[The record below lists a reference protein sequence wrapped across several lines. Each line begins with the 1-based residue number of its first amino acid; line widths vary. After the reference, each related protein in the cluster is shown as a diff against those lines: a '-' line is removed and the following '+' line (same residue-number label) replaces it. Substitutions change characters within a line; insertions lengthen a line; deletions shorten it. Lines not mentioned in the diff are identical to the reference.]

1 MKKIL
6 LCLFVLLSIFAFGC
20 SKDEETFTVKFIV
33 NGEVVKEVEVKQ
45 GEQISA
51 PIVESIEGMEFTN
64 WDKDFTNINNDM
76 EINAVFEKNKYD
88 VNFYDN
94 NGNLVETKEVE
105 HGDSVEGPEL
115 EDIEGY
121 EFIGWDVELSSIT
134 GPTDVNPIYQ
144 EKKYQVNFYDIDG
157 NLLKT
162 QNVSYNKSAQAPKV
176 PQIEGYKF
184 TGWDH
189 SLLKITQDLDIKPT
203 YELLEYTITY
213 IDDTSIIKGLEPS
226 SYNMYSEASI
236 ELPAGPEKEGFEF
249 LGWYSNGDRV
259 VTFFSSDLENKV
271 YYAKY
276 KELEKPLIIPDDCT
290 FMFEAIKV
298 VPTNLGTSVY
308 QPDFTGLNVTA
319 GATNYNWSSLHPS
332 IATISIWSS
341 ISVVSAGYAIIRAEL
356 ITDPSVVGYCVI
368 KVNADGVQISSIE
381 DANNKK
387 TFKVDFMDESG
398 NIINTQTVEESMSA
412 ELPTPPTK
420 EGYTFV
426 GWSGD
431 HFNIQSD
438 TTLEP
443 AYVKGSSDFVG
454 KTVSIL
460 GDSISTYKSHIPD
473 GYSAFYPY
481 PTADFGDVN
490 QTWWMRVI
498 NNLGMKFHKNNSYSG
513 SCVSTGTGSSGTTHD
528 TRLKELLK
536 GTTAPDIILILMGA
550 NDCGSSNV
558 SLSTFKD
565 SYKIM
570 LDKIKVLCPDSEI
583 YLINLQTSG
592 LYELD
597 EQEKYNA
604 VIGEYAEQYNLPL
617 VDISNL
623 YTKDTYK
630 DYVVDSCHPNKA
642 GMIAMSDLIIS
653 EMLEYKGI
661 TK

>member
-189 SLLKITQDLDIKPT
+189 SLLKITQDLDVKPT

-420 EGYTFV
+420 DGYTFV

-513 SCVSTGTGSSGTTHD
+513 SCVSTGTGSSGTTND
-528 TRLKELLK
+528 ARLKELLK

>member
-20 SKDEETFTVKFIV
+20 KKDEETFTVKFIV

-189 SLLKITQDLDIKPT
+189 SLLKITQDLDVKPT

-513 SCVSTGTGSSGTTHD
+513 SCVSTGTGSSGTTND
-528 TRLKELLK
+528 ARLKELLK

>member
-20 SKDEETFTVKFIV
+20 NKDEETFTVKFIV

-64 WDKDFTNINNDM
+64 WDKDFTNINSDM
-76 EINAVFEKNKYD
+76 EINAVFRKNKYD

-513 SCVSTGTGSSGTTHD
+513 SCVSTGTGSSGTTND
-528 TRLKELLK
+528 ARLKELLK

>member
-20 SKDEETFTVKFIV
+20 KKDEETFTVKFIV

-528 TRLKELLK
+528 ARLKELLK

>member
-1 MKKIL
+1 MKKLL

-20 SKDEETFTVKFIV
+20 KKDEETFTVKFIV

-51 PIVESIEGMEFTN
+51 PFVESIEGMEFTN

-105 HGDSVEGPEL
+105 YGDSVEGPEL

-298 VPTNLGTSVY
+298 VSTNLGTSVY

-513 SCVSTGTGSSGTTHD
+513 SCVSTGTGSSGTTND
-528 TRLKELLK
+528 ARLKELLK

>member
-1 MKKIL
+1 MKKLL

-20 SKDEETFTVKFIV
+20 KKDEETFTVKFIV

-51 PIVESIEGMEFTN
+51 PFVESIEGMEFTN

-105 HGDSVEGPEL
+105 YGDSVEGPEL

-290 FMFEAIKV
+290 FMFKAIKV
-298 VPTNLGTSVY
+298 VSTNLGTSVY

-513 SCVSTGTGSSGTTHD
+513 SCVSTGTGSSGTTND
-528 TRLKELLK
+528 ARLKELLK

>member
-20 SKDEETFTVKFIV
+20 KKDEETFTVKFIV

-51 PIVESIEGMEFTN
+51 PFVESIEGMEFTN

-105 HGDSVEGPEL
+105 YGDSVEGPEL

-298 VPTNLGTSVY
+298 VSTNLGTSVY

-513 SCVSTGTGSSGTTHD
+513 SCVSTGTGSSGTTND
-528 TRLKELLK
+528 ARLKELLK

>member
-1 MKKIL
+1 MKKLL

-20 SKDEETFTVKFIV
+20 KKDEETFTVKFIV

-51 PIVESIEGMEFTN
+51 PFVESIEGMEFTN

-513 SCVSTGTGSSGTTHD
+513 SCVSTGTGSSGTTND
-528 TRLKELLK
+528 ARLKELLK

>member
-20 SKDEETFTVKFIV
+20 NKDEETFTVKFIV

-76 EINAVFEKNKYD
+76 EINAVFKKNKYD

-513 SCVSTGTGSSGTTHD
+513 SCVSTGTGSSGTTND
-528 TRLKELLK
+528 ARLKELLK

>member
-20 SKDEETFTVKFIV
+20 KKDEETFTVKFIV

-51 PIVESIEGMEFTN
+51 PFVESIEGMEFTN

-76 EINAVFEKNKYD
+76 EINAVFEKNKFD

-105 HGDSVEGPEL
+105 YGDSVEGPEL

-290 FMFEAIKV
+290 FMFKAIKV
-298 VPTNLGTSVY
+298 VSTNLGTSVY

-513 SCVSTGTGSSGTTHD
+513 SCVSTGTGSSGTTND
-528 TRLKELLK
+528 ARLKELLK

>member
-1 MKKIL
+1 MKKLL

-20 SKDEETFTVKFIV
+20 KKDEETFTVKFIV

-51 PIVESIEGMEFTN
+51 PFVESIEGMEFTN

-298 VPTNLGTSVY
+298 VSTNLGTSVY

-513 SCVSTGTGSSGTTHD
+513 SCVSTGTGSSGTTND
-528 TRLKELLK
+528 ARLKELLK

>member
-20 SKDEETFTVKFIV
+20 KKDEETFTVKFIV

-105 HGDSVEGPEL
+105 HGDSVDGPEL

-332 IATISIWSS
+332 IATISMWSS

-412 ELPTPPTK
+412 ELPTPPAK

-513 SCVSTGTGSSGTTHD
+513 SCVSTGTGSSGTTND
-528 TRLKELLK
+528 ARLKELLK

>member
-20 SKDEETFTVKFIV
+20 NKDEETFTVKFIV

-51 PIVESIEGMEFTN
+51 PIVESIEGMEFIN
-64 WDKDFTNINNDM
+64 WDKDFTNVNNDM

-176 PQIEGYKF
+176 PQIVGYKF

-443 AYVKGSSDFVG
+443 SYVKGSSDFVG

-513 SCVSTGTGSSGTTHD
+513 SCVSTGTGSSGTTND
-528 TRLKELLK
+528 ARLKELLK

>member
-1 MKKIL
+1 MKKLL

-20 SKDEETFTVKFIV
+20 KKDEETFTVKFIV

-51 PIVESIEGMEFTN
+51 PFVESIEGMEFTN

-76 EINAVFEKNKYD
+76 EINAVFKKNKYD

-115 EDIEGY
+115 EEIEGY

-298 VPTNLGTSVY
+298 VSTNLGTSVY

-513 SCVSTGTGSSGTTHD
+513 SCVSTGTGSSGTTND
-528 TRLKELLK
+528 ARLKELLK

>member
-1 MKKIL
+1 MKKLL

-20 SKDEETFTVKFIV
+20 KKDEETFTVKFIV

-51 PIVESIEGMEFTN
+51 PFVESIEGMEFTN
-64 WDKDFTNINNDM
+64 WDKDFTNINSDM

-105 HGDSVEGPEL
+105 YGDSVEGPEL

-298 VPTNLGTSVY
+298 VSTNLGTSVY

-513 SCVSTGTGSSGTTHD
+513 SCVSTGTGSSGTTND
-528 TRLKELLK
+528 ARLKELLK

>member
-64 WDKDFTNINNDM
+64 WDKDFTNVNNDM

-213 IDDTSIIKGLEPS
+213 IDDTAIIKGLEPS

>member
-64 WDKDFTNINNDM
+64 WDKYFTNINNDM

>member
-20 SKDEETFTVKFIV
+20 KKDEETFTVKFIV

-332 IATISIWSS
+332 IATISMWSS

-513 SCVSTGTGSSGTTHD
+513 SCVSTGTGSSGTTND
-528 TRLKELLK
+528 ARLKELLK

>member
-20 SKDEETFTVKFIV
+20 KKDEETFTVKFIV

-51 PIVESIEGMEFTN
+51 PFVESIEGMEFTN
-64 WDKDFTNINNDM
+64 WDKDFTNINSDM

-298 VPTNLGTSVY
+298 VSTNLGTSVY

-513 SCVSTGTGSSGTTHD
+513 SCVSTGTGSSGTTND
-528 TRLKELLK
+528 ARLKELLK

>member
-20 SKDEETFTVKFIV
+20 KKDEETFTVKFIV

-51 PIVESIEGMEFTN
+51 PFVESIEGMEFTN

-105 HGDSVEGPEL
+105 YGDSVEGPEL

-290 FMFEAIKV
+290 FMFKAIKV
-298 VPTNLGTSVY
+298 VSTNLGTSVY

-513 SCVSTGTGSSGTTHD
+513 SCVSTGTGSSGTTND
-528 TRLKELLK
+528 ARLKELLK

>member
-20 SKDEETFTVKFIV
+20 NKDEETFTVKFIV

-51 PIVESIEGMEFTN
+51 PLVESIEGMEFTN

-513 SCVSTGTGSSGTTHD
+513 SCVSTGTGSSGTTND
-528 TRLKELLK
+528 ARLKELLK

-558 SLSTFKD
+558 SLSTFED

>member
-20 SKDEETFTVKFIV
+20 NKDEETFTVKFIV

-51 PIVESIEGMEFTN
+51 PIVESIEGMEFIN
-64 WDKDFTNINNDM
+64 WDKDFTNVNNDM

-513 SCVSTGTGSSGTTHD
+513 SCVSTGTGSSGTTND
-528 TRLKELLK
+528 ARLKELLK

>member
-298 VPTNLGTSVY
+298 VTTNLGTSVY

-332 IATISIWSS
+332 IATISMWSS

-513 SCVSTGTGSSGTTHD
+513 SCVSTGTGSSGTTND
-528 TRLKELLK
+528 ARLKELLK

>member
-20 SKDEETFTVKFIV
+20 KKDEETFTVKFIV

-76 EINAVFEKNKYD
+76 EINAVFKKNKYD

-298 VPTNLGTSVY
+298 VSTNLGTSVY

-332 IATISIWSS
+332 IATISMWSS

-513 SCVSTGTGSSGTTHD
+513 SCVSTGTGSSGTTND
-528 TRLKELLK
+528 ARLKELLK

>member
-20 SKDEETFTVKFIV
+20 NKEEETFTVKFIV

-51 PIVESIEGMEFTN
+51 PLVESIEGMEFTN

-332 IATISIWSS
+332 IATISMWSS

-513 SCVSTGTGSSGTTHD
+513 SCVSTGTGSSGTTND
-528 TRLKELLK
+528 ARLKELLK